1 MKAITCLA
9 KAGPDLSSSILKLFQ
24 IGLKDKVPNVRI
36 AALVGMMECWK
47 NLNQTD
53 TEEIATTV
61 KGMVDDEDDEVR
73 MFALQMST
81 ML

>member
-1 MKAITCLA
+1 MFS
-9 KAGPDLSSSILKLFQ
+9 KAGRSIFKHFKVISDRLEGQ
-24 IGLKDKVPNVRI
+24 VPNVRI

-53 TEEIATTV
+53 TEEIVATV

>member
-1 MKAITCLA
+1 M
-9 KAGPDLSSSILKLFQ
+9 Q
-24 IGLKDKVPNVRI
+24 IGTFIDKKGYTRCI
-36 AALVGMMECWK
+36 SGWMECWK

>member
-1 MKAITCLA
+1 
-9 KAGPDLSSSILKLFQ
+9 
-24 IGLKDKVPNVRI
+24 
-36 AALVGMMECWK
+36 MECWK

-53 TEEIATTV
+53 TEEIAATV